1 MNKGKIVLRVLYSL
15 VVSIAVCILL
25 YEFHSNGAVDFPK
38 YVVCMTPM
46 CLLLVFNWFNT
57 IMYAKYCIDHSDEK
71 VGFINKDT
79 SKFRKVIRSIFLSL
93 AAVAMLSIFI
103 TLCNVNKTETYKEKT
118 GFISDRMTFDSCTDV
133 NGNIIQP
140 TVALT
145 LEEQFDYL
153 WYYSSKGRYVVVDE
167 NSKEVLCEAK
177 IEYVERLPKFCT
189 DIVFDEMYKNAIE
202 RHSYREKENAVEGE
216 KTHNKF
222 EINYVFFPEDNMIF
236 LFAANHK
243 TCFYVFEKW
252 DDNVSIDIEQRIL
265 EWANI

>member
-1 MNKGKIVLRVLYSL
+1 
-15 VVSIAVCILL
+15 
-25 YEFHSNGAVDFPK
+25 
-38 YVVCMTPM
+38 
-46 CLLLVFNWFNT
+46 
-57 IMYAKYCIDHSDEK
+57 
-71 VGFINKDT
+71 
-79 SKFRKVIRSIFLSL
+79 
-93 AAVAMLSIFI
+93 
-103 TLCNVNKTETYKEKT
+103 
-118 GFISDRMTFDSCTDV
+118 MTFDSCTDV

-145 LEEQFDYL
+145 LEEQFDNL

-202 RHSYREKENAVEGE
+202 RHSYREKENAVEGD

-222 EINYVFFPEDNMIF
+222 EINYVFFPEDNMIY

-265 EWANI
+265 EWANIYIL